1 MDILDA
7 VAVSIRCN
15 ACSGEY
21 QVPLKQALLSH
32 QMLHDGCPVSD
43 ERECPPLHRSHLVD
57 EQLVREFQNIWSRL
71 EEGARKAGGELT
83 VLGEQERGI
92 KVDSIRQSA

>member
-7 VAVSIRCN
+7 VAVSIRCG

-21 QVPLKQALLSH
+21 QVPLKQVLLSH

-43 ERECPPLHRSHLVD
+43 ERECPPLHWSRLVD
-57 EQLVREFQNIWSRL
+57 EQLVREFQNVWSRV
-71 EEGARKAGGELT
+71 EERARNAGGELI
-83 VLGEQERGI
+83 LLSEGEHGI
-92 KVDSIRQSA
+92 KAGSITHSA

>member
-15 ACSGEY
+15 ACSDEY
-21 QVPLKQALLSH
+21 QVPLKQILLSH
-32 QMLHDGCPVSD
+32 QMLHEDCPVSD
-43 ERECPPLHRSHLVD
+43 ERECPPLHWSQLVD

-83 VLGEQERGI
+83 ILGERERGI
-92 KVDSIRQSA
+92 KADSITHPA